1 MDEAP
6 RRIDPT
12 TDRVSAALVLGCSP
26 EQIGPCTRCQGLTCR
41 YGRNAR
47 LVCPH
52 CRAVDVRTGSA
63 PG

>member
-26 EQIGPCTRCQGLTCR
+26 EQIGPCTCCQGLTRR
-41 YGRNAR
+41 YGRNAQ

-52 CRAVDVRTGSA
+52 CRAVDVRTGS
-63 PG
+63 GSG